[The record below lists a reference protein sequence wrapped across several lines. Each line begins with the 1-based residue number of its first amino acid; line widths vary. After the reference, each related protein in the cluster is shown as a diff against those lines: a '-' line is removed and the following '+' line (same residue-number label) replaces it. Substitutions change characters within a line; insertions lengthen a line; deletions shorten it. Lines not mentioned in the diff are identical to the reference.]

1 MLNNRDKCIV
11 QPHLT
16 TFFGHPVDCLLFP
29 WDGLLAN
36 REESSHSTGK
46 GSAVNGTIF
55 RTRDHGPA
63 LADA

>member
-1 MLNNRDKCIV
+1 MFIV
-11 QPHLT
+11 
-16 TFFGHPVDCLLFP
+16 P

-36 REESSHSTGK
+36 REESSHSTRK
-46 GSAVNGTIF
+46 GSAVVNLIV